1 MTPLVHALGV
11 GRGDVVAVAGAG
23 GKTTLVYRLARE
35 AREAGLRVIVT
46 STTHM
51 GTLPEEITGP
61 VIMEDE
67 GDADRR
73 IGTALKETGYATV
86 LGRYVR
92 PDKLEGILGPRVDAL
107 AGRADLVVLE
117 TDGARG
123 RSLKVPAAHEP
134 VIPRSATAVVVVAA
148 LDVLGQPL
156 DEALVHRVE
165 LVAAATGRKPG
176 QTVDEDAFVS
186 ALTHAQGYPARIGP
200 GVRAAIFL
208 NKVEDAA
215 TLAAAERIAPRL
227 RGTYALVAAGSARGG
242 EVRVWK

>member
-35 AREAGLRVIVT
+35 AREAGLSVIVT

-61 VIMEDE
+61 VLLEEE
-67 GDADRR
+67 GDL
-73 IGTALKETGYATV
+73 GTRLGQVMRETGYATV
-86 LGRYVR
+86 LGRRER
-92 PDKLEGILGPRVDAL
+92 PDKIVGLGGPRVDEL
-107 AGRADLVVLE
+107 VGRADLLVIE
-117 TDGARG
+117 SDGARG

-156 DEALVHRVE
+156 DDALVHRVE
-165 LVAAATGRKPG
+165 LVAAAAGRKPG
-176 QTVDEDAFVS
+176 QIVDEDAVVS
-186 ALTHAQGYPARIGP
+186 ALTCASGYPARIAP
-200 GVRAAIFL
+200 GTRAAVFL
-208 NKVEDAA
+208 NKAEDAA
-215 TLAAAERIAPRL
+215 SRAAAERIAPRL
-227 RGTYALVAAGSARGG
+227 LGPYALVAAGSARGG
-242 EVRVWK
+242 DVRVWK